1 MQTVY
6 ILKNCV
12 RSYAALVKLYKS
24 PNLMMSIIFV
34 GKKQAK
40 TLLRDKR
47 VKEFPF
53 IINTFPSS
61 NGLIPKSSKV
71 MPLRLFITLRS
82 QYQRLRERRTERPI
96 KKITQKNTITK
107 IESSDGGVEIILN
120 K

>member
-1 MQTVY
+1 MQTIY

-12 RSYAALVKLYKS
+12 RSYSALVKIYKS
-24 PNLMMSIIFV
+24 PNLTTSIIFV
-34 GKKQAK
+34 GKKHAK
-40 TLLRDKR
+40 ILLLDKR

-53 IINTFPSS
+53 IINTLPLS

-71 MPLRLFITLRS
+71 MPLRLFISLRS
-82 QYQRLRERRTERPI
+82 QYQRLRERRTERPR
-96 KKITQKNTITK
+96 KKIAPKNTITK

>member
-12 RSYAALVKLYKS
+12 RSYAALVKLYKN
-24 PNLMMSIIFV
+24 PNLTTSIIFV

-40 TLLRDKR
+40 TLLYDKR

-53 IINTFPSS
+53 IINTLPSS

-71 MPLRLFITLRS
+71 MSLRLFITLRS
-82 QYQRLRERRTERPI
+82 QYQRLHAQRKERPRKRI
-96 KKITQKNTITK
+96 KQNNNITK
-107 IESSDGGVEIILN
+107 IESLDGGVEIILN